1 MSSLHTSTVDITLQH
16 RHLLTCQCR
25 KPDGTWCSST
35 LDLNDCLGNNN
46 GKFIWGRTSFA
57 ESASQIHLSLEGN
70 EGIPF
75 LHAQL
80 NDRHGSQQSASI
92 NLMERI
98 RNENGQL
105 SYLEY

>member
-1 MSSLHTSTVDITLQH
+1 MVCI
-16 RHLLTCQCR
+16 LLSIVFVLYLLSRNQTENQ
-25 KPDGTWCSST
+25 
-35 LDLNDCLGNNN
+35 

-92 NLMERI
+92 NLTERI
-98 RNENGQL
+98 QNENGQL